1 MYWAEQSG
9 LEHVVRTMQTLARTH
24 GARWQP
30 APLLDSPGRCRAGL
44 ERMRRPPP
52 CATRVTL
59 LAALLACATFDPA
72 GADQHG
78 PPHVP
83 GTLAA
88 WAQGARLYPGLGDF
102 HRAVSTGSPEAQGYF
117 DQGMRLLWAFNHDE
131 SSRSFAKA
139 AQIDPGCAMC
149 FWGVALTVGPNY
161 NLPMMAEPRAKVAW
175 EALQQAKAKA
185 AHATPV
191 EQALIGALAARYP
204 DAKPL
209 DPSNEGPILAAYA
222 QAMQRVAQAYPDDS
236 DVQTL
241 TAEALMNINA
251 WKLWSLDGKPTA
263 GTEEIVALLEG
274 VLAKNPRHPG
284 ANHYYVHAIEASP
297 HPEKAVAAARTTAR
311 HDAGCRPPGAHAG
324 AYHAARRPLCGRR
337 QANRKGADADIAY
350 FAKTTPPDY
359 YAMYT
364 AHNYQFLAF
373 STAMQGRKADTLDA
387 ARRSRAVISDPL
399 LSAMPGSDWYVAELY
414 TGMVRFGMWDE
425 LLAEAAPDAKLAAL
439 TAGYR
444 YARATALAAKGRID
458 EAQRPNWRSWRSL
471 RRRQPRWRRGAEQR
485 GRCAR
490 GGGAGAARRESPQSQ
505 QHDAEAIAL
514 LTEAAA
520 KEDQLAYDEPSDW
533 FFPVRHLLGAQLL
546 RAGRPQDGR
555 AGVSGGPAPPSGERL
570 GTAGAGAGRP
580 GAGPRAGGRAPGAAP
595 ASRLAARRR
604 APVRFCLLVPGY
616 GSGGL
621 RMRTFRLR
629 RAAGAS

>member
-1 MYWAEQSG
+1 MNRTGLFGGSALLVLCSMSILAYGDTPPGHGSSHGAAGVPVTLAQWAE
-9 LEHVVRTMQTLARTH
+9 
-24 GARWQP
+24 GAQ
-30 APLLDSPGRCRAGL
+30 L
-44 ERMRRPPP
+44 
-52 CATRVTL
+52 
-59 LAALLACATFDPA
+59 FD
-72 GADQHG
+72 
-78 PPHVP
+78 
-83 GTLAA
+83 
-88 WAQGARLYPGLGDF
+88 GLGNF
-102 HRAVSTGSPEAQGYF
+102 HRTVTTTSKEAQAYF

-149 FWGVALTVGPNY
+149 LWGVALTVGPNY

-185 AHATPV
+185 THTTPV

-222 QAMQRVAQAYPDDS
+222 QAMQRIAQTYPDDS

-274 VLAKNPRHPG
+274 VLAKNPGHPG
-284 ANHYYVHAIEASP
+284 ANHYYIHAIEASP
-297 HPEKAVAAARTTAR
+297 RPEKAVAAAERLPGIMPAAGHLEHMPAHIMQR
-311 HDAGCRPPGAHAG
+311 VGRYADAAT
-324 AYHAARRPLCGRR
+324 
-337 QANRKGADADIAY
+337 ANRKGADADIAY

-414 TGMVRFGMWDE
+414 TSMVRFGMWDE

-458 EAQRPNWRSWRSL
+458 DAV
-471 RRRQPRWRRGAEQR
+471 AELTELEKLAAAATADDAA
-485 GRCAR
+485 GLNSASDVLAVAVLVGKAR
-490 GGGAGAARRESPQSQ
+490 IAQSQ
-505 QHDAEAIAL
+505 KHDDKAVAL
-514 LTEAAA
+514 LTEAAT

-533 FFPVRHLLGAQLL
+533 FFPVRHLLGLALL
-546 RAGRPQDGR
+546 RAGRPQDAEQVYQEDLRRHPENGW
-555 AGVSGGPAPPSGERL
+555 ALYGLAQS
-570 GTAGAGAGRP
+570 
-580 GAGPRAGGRAPGAAP
+580 
-595 ASRLAARRR
+595 LAAQHKD
-604 APVRFCLLVPGY
+604 AEALSVRQRFDKAWTSADIAL
-616 GSGGL
+616 
-621 RMRTFRLR
+621 T
-629 RAAGAS
+629 ASAF